1 MPSPLF
7 RHRAA
12 CLLFLATAVTAAA
25 TLGLRAQQTPSSYD
39 VLITGG
45 RIVDGTGAPWFT
57 GDVALTGDRIVAIGN
72 LTGNATRQTLD
83 ATGLVVAPG
92 FIDML
97 GQSEFNVLVDGR
109 AASKIMQGV
118 TTEITGEGESIAPAN
133 DRMIR
138 EGKPNWDHFNVV
150 QDFRTIAE
158 YFARL
163 ESRSRTTINIGTFV
177 GSGGVRSYVIGRENT
192 LSTPAALEQMKALVA
207 EAMRDGALGLSSS
220 LQYVPDRFNSTEDL
234 VALAKVARSYGGVYL
249 THLRSESGLMNAAID
264 EAFQVAERAQI
275 PTEIWH
281 LKTAYKTNWGKMPAV
296 LRRLEEARS
305 RGLDVTANQY
315 PYTRASNDL
324 DSCLPIWVREGS
336 DSQMVA
342 RLKDPTLR
350 DRIRI
355 ELDDPNATGW
365 ENQWYG
371 SGGGDGVMVAS
382 VLNEDLRK
390 YEGMTLTQIG
400 LAMGKDPRDALMD
413 LVIADQGQTA
423 CIISIM
429 TEDDVRTALTHPLV
443 SIDTDSGA
451 KAEDGP
457 LSESRSHPRAWGT
470 FARIL
475 GKYVRDEK
483 LLTLEE
489 AIRKMTSRPAARVG
503 LQDRGILRPG
513 MAADVTVFD
522 PAAIRD
528 VATFEDPN
536 HYSVGVKHVFVN
548 GLAVVL
554 NGAITSERPGRPLRG
569 PGYRPAAGR

>member
-1 MPSPLF
+1 
-7 RHRAA
+7 
-12 CLLFLATAVTAAA
+12 VTAA
-25 TLGLRAQQTPSSYD
+25 TLGLRAQQIPPPYD

-45 RIVDGTGAPWFT
+45 RIVDGTGAPWFK
-57 GDVALTGDRIVAIGN
+57 GDIALSGDRIVAIGQ
-72 LTGNATRQTLD
+72 LAGRPARQAID
-83 ATGLVVAPG
+83 ASGLVVAPG

-138 EGKPNWDHFNVV
+138 EGKPSWDHFKVV
-150 QDFRTIAE
+150 QDFRTIAA

-163 ESRSRTTINIGTFV
+163 ETRSRTAINIGTFV
-177 GSGGVRSYVIGRENT
+177 GSGGVRNCVIGRENT
-192 LSTPAALEQMKALVA
+192 KSTPATLEQMKALVA

-249 THLRSESGLMNAAID
+249 THLRSESGLMNDAID

-281 LKTAYKTNWGKMPAV
+281 LKTAYKANWGKMPAV

-324 DSCLPIWVREGS
+324 DSCLPIWVREGN

-382 VLNEDLRK
+382 VLNKDLRK

-400 LAMGKDPRDALMD
+400 QAMGKDPRDALMD

-457 LSESRSHPRAWGT
+457 LSQSRSHPRAWGT

-513 MAADVTVFD
+513 MAADVTIFD

-536 HYSVGVKHVFVN
+536 HYSVGVQHVFVN
-548 GLAVVL
+548 GRAVVL
-554 NGAITSERPGRPLRG
+554 NGAITRERPGRPLRG